1 MSGSDIIC
9 IFLDTIWKVLGAFYR
24 DARFRGNE
32 MKIGEYLQHLDQRLL
47 PDLAFIASKFEA
59 MLKRA
64 SRGESPWD
72 FLLDPDFL
80 SPSGSLARPPASLW
94 SQGLTMPGP
103 WAGPVL
109 LCRAAVLWDK
119 MSSMQN
125 DLTPRNTTVIR
136 SKQCCVV

>member
-1 MSGSDIIC
+1 
-9 IFLDTIWKVLGAFYR
+9 
-24 DARFRGNE
+24 
-32 MKIGEYLQHLDQRLL
+32 MKIGSHYTTLL

-59 MLKRA
+59 ILKRA

-80 SPSGSLARPPASLW
+80 SPGPGSLALSPASLW
-94 SQGLTMPGP
+94 SQGLTIPGP
-103 WAGPVL
+103 WAGPPVL

-125 DLTPRNTTVIR
+125 DLTPRNMIVITAI
-136 SKQCCVV
+136 Q